1 MSKLRVDGETISP
14 EKLYSGKRVIEL
26 LKVSFE
32 NGKAYGVLQEQESIK
47 TAHDA
52 GYKEGYLAASEDL
65 KNLSTILKRI
75 METKEET

>member
-1 MSKLRVDGETISP
+1 MSKLRIDGETISP

-26 LKVSFE
+26 LRVSFE
-32 NGKAYGVLQEQESIK
+32 NGKAYGALTEQESIK

-65 KNLSTILKRI
+65 KDLSTILKRI
-75 METKEET
+75 MERHE